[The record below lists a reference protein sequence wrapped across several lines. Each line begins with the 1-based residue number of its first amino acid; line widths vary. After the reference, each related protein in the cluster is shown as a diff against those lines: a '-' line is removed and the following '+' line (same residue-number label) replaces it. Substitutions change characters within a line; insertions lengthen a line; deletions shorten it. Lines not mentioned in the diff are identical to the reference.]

1 MSIVNLDQR
10 AGVVKPQ
17 TMPDTLPQVGY
28 HRSVPSMIIYN
39 PLTTRMTTT
48 HNPRPC
54 LNMWKHRVRGWILYC
69 VRPALQWR
77 GPTRR
82 LGGWACRN
90 VRQIVSKSAQVLY
103 GEKRVN
109 LRAGIAQ
116 RVGTGL
122 RPGKLRKKA
131 LSEDNKDGELARGID
146 QGILMPEWLKL
157 MSVGLAS

>member
-10 AGVVKPQ
+10 TGVVKPQ

-39 PLTTRMTTT
+39 PLTTRMPYHHMQPTTSPQYEET
-48 HNPRPC
+48 SR
-54 LNMWKHRVRGWILYC
+54 RWIL
-69 VRPALQWR
+69 RPALQWR
-77 GPTRR
+77 GPKRR

-122 RPGKLRKKA
+122 RPGKLRKKGRRTTRTANTRVA
-131 LSEDNKDGELARGID
+131 LIK
-146 QGILMPEWLKL
+146 
-157 MSVGLAS
+157 

>member
-1 MSIVNLDQR
+1 M
-10 AGVVKPQ
+10 
-17 TMPDTLPQVGY
+17 PQVGY

-48 HNPRPC
+48 HNQLPRYLSPASI
-54 LNMWKHRVRGWILYC
+54 NMWKRRGGTWILC
-69 VRPALQWR
+69 PALR
-77 GPTRR
+77 GLKRR

-103 GEKRVN
+103 GEKSVN
-109 LRAGIAQ
+109 LRAAIAQ

-131 LSEDNKDGELARGID
+131 LGEDNKDSELTRAIGAVRRIRQVSSFSGFCPYI
-146 QGILMPEWLKL
+146 
-157 MSVGLAS
+157 

>member
-1 MSIVNLDQR
+1 
-10 AGVVKPQ
+10 
-17 TMPDTLPQVGY
+17 
-28 HRSVPSMIIYN
+28 MIIYN

-48 HNPRPC
+48 HNPVPR
-54 LNMWKHRVRGWILYC
+54 LNVWTSRGWILC
-69 VRPALQWR
+69 PALQWR
-77 GPTRR
+77 GPKRR

-131 LSEDNKDGELARGID
+131 LSEDKDGELARGID
-146 QGILMPEWLKL
+146 EVRRIRKVILLSGSGVASYPRNPH
-157 MSVGLAS
+157 GLILLVC

>member
-10 AGVVKPQ
+10 TGVVKPQ
-17 TMPDTLPQVGY
+17 TMPDILPQVAWVSPLS
-28 HRSVPSMIIYN
+28 SVNDHLQPTYN
-39 PLTTRMTTT
+39 ADDRHTQPIGGPQCVETS
-48 HNPRPC
+48 
-54 LNMWKHRVRGWILYC
+54 RGWIL
-69 VRPALQWR
+69 RPALQWR

-116 RVGTGL
+116 QVGTGL

-146 QGILMPEWLKL
+146 H
-157 MSVGLAS
+157 V

>member
-1 MSIVNLDQR
+1 MSVVNLDQR

-17 TMPDTLPQVGY
+17 TMPDTLPCTSWVSPLS
-28 HRSVPSMIIYN
+28 SVNDHLQPTYNADDHHTQPSALPQYVE
-39 PLTTRMTTT
+39 TS
-48 HNPRPC
+48 
-54 LNMWKHRVRGWILYC
+54 RGWIL
-69 VRPALQWR
+69 RPALQWR

>member
-1 MSIVNLDQR
+1 M
-10 AGVVKPQ
+10 VKPQ

-48 HNPRPC
+48 HNQLPRYLSPASI
-54 LNMWKHRVRGWILYC
+54 NMWKRRGGTWILC
-69 VRPALQWR
+69 PALQWR
-77 GPTRR
+77 GLKRR

-103 GEKRVN
+103 GGKRVD

-131 LSEDNKDGELARGID
+131 LSEDNKDGELARG
-146 QGILMPEWLKL
+146 
-157 MSVGLAS
+157 LAKCGGYVERFSLVTRTRDRNRGFASC